1 MTRAAPISIG
11 ISGALGRMGQVTAG
25 LVRARP
31 DMTLAALID
40 QPAKAGEASGG
51 LELVSAEDALPRCQ
65 VIIDFSTARAS
76 AELARL
82 AAGRG
87 APALVIGSTGF
98 SPSDERVVKA
108 ASKRIAIIKSGNYS
122 LGVNLLL
129 GMVELASRALSAG
142 DFDIEVFEA
151 HHRRKLDAPSGTAL
165 MLGEAAAR
173 GRGIDLAAHS
183 ERARDGM
190 AGPRG
195 EGAIGFSVMRGGGIV
210 GEHSVVLAAE
220 DEIITF
226 SHSARDRSLFAR
238 GALAAARWVAG
249 KPAGL
254 YDMQDVLGLRSPRA

>member
-1 MTRAAPISIG
+1 MTNPAPITIG
-11 ISGALGRMGQVTAG
+11 IAGALGRMGQVTAG
-25 LVRARP
+25 LVRSRA
-31 DMTLAALID
+31 DMTLTALID
-40 QPAKAGEASGG
+40 QPAQAGQASGG
-51 LELVSAEDALPRCQ
+51 VELMRAEDALPLCQ
-65 VIIDFSTARAS
+65 VIIDFSTAGAS

-87 APALVIGSTGF
+87 GPALVIGSTGF
-98 SPSDERVVKA
+98 SPADERVVGVA
-108 ASKRIAIIKSGNYS
+108 ADRIAIVKSGNYS

-129 GMVELASRALSAG
+129 GLVAQASRALDAA
-142 DFDIEVFEA
+142 DYDIEVFEA

-173 GRGIDLAAHS
+173 ARGIDLASHA
-183 ERARDGM
+183 ERGRDGI

-254 YDMQDVLGLRSPRA
+254 YDMQDVLDLRA